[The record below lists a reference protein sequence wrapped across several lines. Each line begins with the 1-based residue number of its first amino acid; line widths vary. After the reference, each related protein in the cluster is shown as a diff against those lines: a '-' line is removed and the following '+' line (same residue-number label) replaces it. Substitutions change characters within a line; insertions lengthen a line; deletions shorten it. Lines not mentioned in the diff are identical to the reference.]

1 MSAYK
6 GLAQQIRQAVA
17 DPRFESESGFNT
29 ILRFFAK
36 WRAQALAEEI
46 FRRHGGV
53 VLGGPF
59 AGMLFVGHGEGG
71 VAPRLLGCYEPEL
84 QPHIERFIAEGFET
98 VLNIGCATG
107 YYALGMAR
115 RMPGAR
121 IYAYDIDILARE
133 TCRTLAERNGVNER
147 IKTAGEFRG
156 EDFANFSGRTLVL
169 CDIEGA
175 EDELL
180 RPDAYPALKD
190 MHIVV
195 ECHDKL
201 PNCSGITDRLAER
214 FSASHTITQIQ
225 HGLGAVELPKWLS
238 ERGHLDQ
245 ILAVWE
251 WRAVP
256 TPWLIIEPKSSVL
269 D

>member
-17 DPRFESESGFNT
+17 DPRFESEGGFNA

-36 WRAQALAEEI
+36 WRAQVLAEEI

-59 AGMLFVGHGEGG
+59 AGMQFVGHGEGG

-84 QPHIERFIAEGFET
+84 RPHIERFIADGFET

-107 YYALGMAR
+107 YYAVGMAL
-115 RMPGAR
+115 RMPSTKVH
-121 IYAYDIDILARE
+121 AYDIDVAARE
-133 TCRTLAERNGVNER
+133 TCRAVAERNGVEER
-147 IKTAGEFRG
+147 FEVGGEFRG
-156 EDFANFSGRTLVL
+156 EDFAQFRGRTLLL

-175 EDELL
+175 EDALL

-190 MHIVV
+190 MHVVV
-195 ECHDKL
+195 ECHDGL
-201 PNCSGITDRLAER
+201 PSCSGIQQRLIER
-214 FSASHTITQIQ
+214 FSATHRITRVQ
-225 HGLGAVELPKWLS
+225 HSLGAVELPDWLS
-238 ERGHLDQ
+238 QRGHIDQ
-245 ILAVWE
+245 LLAIWE
-251 WRAVP
+251 WRAIP
-256 TPWLIIEPKSSVL
+256 TPWLIMRPKFSHL
-269 D
+269 